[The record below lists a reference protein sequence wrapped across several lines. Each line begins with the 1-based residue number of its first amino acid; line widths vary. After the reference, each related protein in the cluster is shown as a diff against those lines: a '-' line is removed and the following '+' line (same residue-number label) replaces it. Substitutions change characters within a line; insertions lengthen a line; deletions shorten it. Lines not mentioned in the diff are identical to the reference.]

1 MVTLGTTPVR
11 NAPMVLDMDTIASVV
26 NDYGSLA
33 KSCRFAVRIL
43 PSGTNSR
50 INGIGGDNI
59 LDDLIYLCEVAEFP
73 GRGFEAVDLRYYGP
87 AFKMPFS
94 TVYEDISLTFLCRS
108 DSPEREFFDNW
119 MDLIN
124 PVNTFNF
131 NYRDEYACKIEIFQY
146 SENDSFLAPGMP
158 NPKYVFSLQDAYPI
172 LINPQSIT
180 WADDQFLRLG
190 VTFTYTKWLRPGLDP
205 KGRVGVNTN
214 ASYSSLPTNIVR

>member
-1 MVTLGTTPVR
+1 MVTLGNTPVQ
-11 NAPMVLDMDTIASVV
+11 NAPMTLDMETIASVV
-26 NDYGSLA
+26 HDYGSLA

-50 INGIGGDNI
+50 INSIGGDTI
-59 LDDLIYLCEVAEFP
+59 LNDLIYLCEVAEFP

-146 SENDSFLAPGMP
+146 SENDSFIGSGMP

-172 LINPQSIT
+172 LVNPQSIT

-214 ASYSSLPTNIVR
+214 ASYSALPTNIVR